1 MRSSGRSFL
10 AAAIVL
16 SACGVAEHPLA
27 PQPTQPPVR
36 VLLLYQQQAETP
48 PMREFTE
55 QFSQTLRDETG
66 PTPVEFYQESLD
78 IDRFTKREGSL
89 ALVRYFEDK
98 YRGFGVDVVVPVG
111 GRALSFAVE
120 HLRGV
125 LPDVPIVFALCA
137 APQTDP
143 SSLPSNVTGRLA
155 LASRFVPTLM
165 MARRLQPDA
174 ERIVVVGGAGAA
186 DSLTV
191 RTVVGAVHALGDWLP
206 LESIQGLSLDA
217 LLPRLREIPP
227 RSIVV
232 FANYRQDGRGR
243 AFEPLDIVG
252 SIARASAAPMYAQ
265 LRSYVGEGVVGG
277 SVMRFGDEGEST
289 ARLVSR
295 VLRRRRGESLPR
307 VETIENSFVADW
319 RQLRRWALA
328 EARLPG
334 ATELVF
340 REPTPWQ
347 RYRPVVVL
355 ALVITGAE
363 SLLIARLLFER
374 RQRMRAQVVLA
385 EQQQRAD
392 EARRQI
398 AHMGR
403 VALVGELAATISHE
417 IRQPLAAM
425 RNNAEA
431 GAILLRRTASDLV
444 PAHRQLCEEL
454 FRDIIADNERASEII
469 TRVRA
474 LLRHEATSLVPVDLN
489 DVCRV
494 AARLLEHET
503 VNRHAVIT
511 LSFCNRPAFV
521 LGDAAQ
527 FQQVVLNLA
536 LNALDAAS
544 SAAHPHVV
552 ISTNVGAETAE
563 IAVHDNGPG
572 LPLDVQQHLF
582 QSFFTTKPTGLG
594 LGLVIVQSIA
604 ERHQGRVYA
613 ENDERGG
620 ARFRVVLPHVPSAS
634 EPTSVNS
641 SLRAA
646 PGQPCPSC

>member
-1 MRSSGRSFL
+1 
-10 AAAIVL
+10 
-16 SACGVAEHPLA
+16 
-27 PQPTQPPVR
+27 
-36 VLLLYQQQAETP
+36 
-48 PMREFTE
+48 
-55 QFSQTLRDETG
+55 
-66 PTPVEFYQESLD
+66 
-78 IDRFTKREGSL
+78 
-89 ALVRYFEDK
+89 
-98 YRGFGVDVVVPVG
+98 
-111 GRALSFAVE
+111 
-120 HLRGV
+120 
-125 LPDVPIVFALCA
+125 
-137 APQTDP
+137 
-143 SSLPSNVTGRLA
+143 
-155 LASRFVPTLM
+155 
-165 MARRLQPDA
+165 
-174 ERIVVVGGAGAA
+174 
-186 DSLTV
+186 
-191 RTVVGAVHALGDWLP
+191 
-206 LESIQGLSLDA
+206 
-217 LLPRLREIPP
+217 
-227 RSIVV
+227 
-232 FANYRQDGRGR
+232 
-243 AFEPLDIVG
+243 
-252 SIARASAAPMYAQ
+252 
-265 LRSYVGEGVVGG
+265 
-277 SVMRFGDEGEST
+277 
-289 ARLVSR
+289 
-295 VLRRRRGESLPR
+295 
-307 VETIENSFVADW
+307 
-319 RQLRRWALA
+319 
-328 EARLPG
+328 
-334 ATELVF
+334 
-340 REPTPWQ
+340 
-347 RYRPVVVL
+347 
-355 ALVITGAE
+355 
-363 SLLIARLLFER
+363 
-374 RQRMRAQVVLA
+374 
-385 EQQQRAD
+385 
-392 EARRQI
+392 
-398 AHMGR
+398 MGR

-489 DVCRV
+489 DVCHV